1 MTGPR
6 VSRCWIALEGAADA
20 AWIAEALAMLGDA
33 IADGSIE
40 GRGRAVRRDG
50 PGLLRFEVKKE
61 G

>member
-1 MTGPR
+1 M
-6 VSRCWIALEGAADA
+6 SRCWIALEGAADA
-20 AWIAEALAMLGDA
+20 AWIAEALARLGDA